1 MLDRDSVTQ
10 TSTAAG
16 RGVTDNDDDV
26 RGLGVVTGWGPG
38 LARVSEWI
46 LCFSTSAFPGQ
57 ALLAANSRQVNLSPG

>member
-26 RGLGVVTGWGPG
+26 RD
-38 LARVSEWI
+38 
-46 LCFSTSAFPGQ
+46 
-57 ALLAANSRQVNLSPG
+57 